1 MMKNHSPADEQLVHA
16 FQTTTSP
23 QSFDI
28 LYQRY
33 LEKVYRTCL
42 SFTNDTQT
50 TQDYAQ
56 DIFLK
61 VFRKL
66 DTFEHQSSFS
76 TWLYTIAHNHC
87 LSQHQR
93 RKRLPTEPLVPDLVQ
108 LLVGNSPFADDA
120 DENQLRLIERQMVQL
135 PPPDRDLLRLKYEQ
149 GLSIAALS
157 HHYQLSESAVKMRL
171 KRSRDRLRSLCV
183 RHGNE

>member
-1 MMKNHSPADEQLVHA
+1 MKNPSPADEQLVHT
-16 FQTTTSP
+16 FQTTLSN
-23 QSFDI
+23 QSFDT

-33 LEKVYRTCL
+33 LSKVYRTCL

-50 TQDYAQ
+50 AQDYAQ

-76 TWLYTIAHNHC
+76 TWLYAIAHNHC
-87 LSQHQR
+87 LGQHR
-93 RKRLPTEPLVPDLVQ
+93 RHQRLPTEPLAPDHGQ
-108 LLVGNSPFADDA
+108 TLVGNSPFMDDA
-120 DENQLRLIERQMVQL
+120 HEDQLRLLERQLAQL
-135 PPPDRDLLRLKYEQ
+135 PPLDRALLGLKYEQ

-171 KRSRDRLRSLCV
+171 KRSRDRLRSLCL
-183 RHGNE
+183 GQENE

>member
-1 MMKNHSPADEQLVHA
+1 MKNHHLADEQLVHA
-16 FQTTTSP
+16 FQTTSSTL
-23 QSFDI
+23 SFDT

-50 TQDYAQ
+50 AQDYAQ

-76 TWLYTIAHNHC
+76 TWLYVIAHNHC
-87 LSQHQR
+87 LSQYQR
-93 RKRLPTEPLVPDLVQ
+93 RKRLLTQPLVPDLVQ
-108 LLVGNSPFADDA
+108 TLASSSPFTDEA
-120 DENQLRLIERQMVQL
+120 DEEQLRLMERQLAKL
-135 PPPDRDLLRLKYEQ
+135 PRWMKSCCDSSTSKAYPL
-149 GLSIAALS
+149 
-157 HHYQLSESAVKMRL
+157 
-171 KRSRDRLRSLCV
+171 
-183 RHGNE
+183 